1 MDAVLVKRAFT
12 EVLEV
17 LSLIRAITLISV
29 DLPISKQANLMGS
42 RA

>member
-17 LSLIRAITLISV
+17 LSLFRAITLISV
-29 DLPISKQANLMGS
+29 DLLILKQANLMGS

>member
-17 LSLIRAITLISV
+17 LSLIRAGALISL
-29 DLPISKQANLMGS
+29 DLLILKQQNLMGS
-42 RA
+42 

>member
-17 LSLIRAITLISV
+17 LSFIRAVALISL
-29 DLPISKQANLMGS
+29 DLLISKEANLMGS
-42 RA
+42 

>member
-17 LSLIRAITLISV
+17 LSLIMAITLISV
-29 DLPISKQANLMGS
+29 DLLILKQANLMGS

>member
-17 LSLIRAITLISV
+17 LNLIRAITLTSV
-29 DLPISKQANLMGS
+29 DLVILKQANLMGS

>member
-17 LSLIRAITLISV
+17 LSLIMAITLISV
-29 DLPISKQANLMGS
+29 DLLILKQANLMGS
-42 RA
+42 GA